1 MDREGFRFLAQAGAD
16 FVKIGIGGGSICITR
31 ETKGIGRGQAT
42 AVIEVAK
49 ARDEYFKETGVYVPI
64 CSDGGIVHDY
74 HITLALHRPA
84 HGYQLMQQIARAS
97 RGRVQMGP
105 GTLYGVL
112 TRMEKE
118 GLIVLSEN
126 DGRRKTYLLT
136 NAGMEALRA
145 EYSRLRAMVRDGAWI
160 GEGGTNEKTQL

>member
-1 MDREGFRFLAQAGAD
+1 MS
-16 FVKIGIGGGSICITR
+16 GGPMT
-31 ETKGIGRGQAT
+31 EAM
-42 AVIEVAK
+42 
-49 ARDEYFKETGVYVPI
+49 YYVL
-64 CSDGGIVHDY
+64 
-74 HITLALHRPA
+74 LALHRPA

-160 GEGGTNEKTQL
+160 GEGGTNEKTQLEAEPAALGPGPAGELVRRACGARPAGAEGGRNADAFCPGSARAPALPLRGRFR

>member
-1 MDREGFRFLAQAGAD
+1 MS
-16 FVKIGIGGGSICITR
+16 GGPMTEAMYYGL
-31 ETKGIGRGQAT
+31 
-42 AVIEVAK
+42 
-49 ARDEYFKETGVYVPI
+49 
-64 CSDGGIVHDY
+64 
-74 HITLALHRPA
+74 LALHRPA
-84 HGYQLMQQIARAS
+84 HGYQLMQQISRAS

>member
-1 MDREGFRFLAQAGAD
+1 MS
-16 FVKIGIGGGSICITR
+16 GGPMT
-31 ETKGIGRGQAT
+31 EAM
-42 AVIEVAK
+42 
-49 ARDEYFKETGVYVPI
+49 YYVL
-64 CSDGGIVHDY
+64 
-74 HITLALHRPA
+74 LALHRPA
-84 HGYQLMQQIARAS
+84 HGYQL
-97 RGRVQMGP
+97 MGP

-136 NAGMEALRA
+136 NAGMKALRA